1 MASRLSQ
8 RIGAYALVVVNSEV
22 LLVRAGARSATPGW
36 WYLPGGGIEFGED
49 AKETVVRET
58 LEETG
63 LEIDVR
69 ELVAVLSDVMDNT
82 RDGVQTHTVRLV
94 YEAIITGGHLRREI
108 GGSSDLPEWHRL
120 DALPMQV
127 IPFVTKALRELGTS
141 NS

>member
-1 MASRLSQ
+1 M
-8 RIGAYALVVVNSEV
+8 
-22 LLVRAGARSATPGW
+22 
-36 WYLPGGGIEFGED
+36 
-49 AKETVVRET
+49 RET